1 MSFNEPGGG
10 IQQRYKK
17 NKRSENKLISP
28 SIERKIIFLGKNFFF
43 RSILGEIKSK
53 SESDKN

>member
-1 MSFNEPGGG
+1 LSFNEPGGA
-10 IQQRYKK
+10 IQQRYKE

-28 SIERKIIFLGKNFFF
+28 SIERKIIFLGKKKIF